1 MTEGMDVRTS
11 VAALLLSNLIP
22 SLQDHAARNGVPINE
37 PVLAEGAADVA
48 VTLTDALLERLK
60 R

>member
-1 MTEGMDVRTS
+1 MEGMDVRTS
-11 VAALLLSNLIP
+11 VAALLLSNMMPQLNE
-22 SLQDHAARNGVPINE
+22 AACKAKVQVHDPE
-37 PVLAEGAADVA
+37 FAAHAADVA